1 MDGSLQTRRA
11 LKWTVGT
18 LALVLAVVALL
29 AAAAALAQSNHF
41 RALLIRFVAAR
52 IGRPLHIEGALEA
65 HLLSLTPRL
74 IAEGVT
80 IDNPPWMP
88 PGPTAEIAKLS
99 LSFDLWP
106 LFANSFV
113 IRSLDARGATL
124 HLQRNAEGRANW
136 QAHEP
141 GSAAAAGGPPLIH
154 ALSMPEAHL
163 ELDDVRRNLKFAGT
177 VSAQDAPGNGDV
189 KPLHIEGAGK
199 LNGKA
204 ASFALNGDALATVT
218 AEQAYRFAFDERS
231 GGSRLSGRG
240 ALPRPFDFHEV
251 DATFEASGG
260 NLKDLYYLV
269 GLSMPNSGSFRLSG
283 TFARRGRHFQYSDL
297 LVNSGQSDMRG
308 TVSIE
313 SSHGASKLQADL
325 HSQTLRLADL
335 GAQAANRAAA
345 QEPKPLL
352 LSDAALPLTGIR
364 RADAIVDLHA
374 QNLIVGH
381 MTLHALAAHLTIDHG
396 LLTLAPLSASYPEGK
411 ASGRVRFDATHELPA
426 AELDLSIANL
436 RLGQFDRKGAG
447 QPPFD
452 GLMQAR
458 LMLKGHGSS
467 LHQFAAS
474 SNGTVTAVLPHGAI
488 RASFA
493 ELAGMDLTRGLGLML
508 RKDQQET
515 GIRCGI
521 ASFAVHDGTMDTQ
534 SLVIDSDPVLITG
547 TGQIH
552 LDSEA
557 LELAIRGQPKH
568 LRLLRL
574 HAPVLIRGTLVH
586 PSIGLDA
593 HGAPPQTGAA
603 VALGVV
609 LAPLTAVLGFVDPRL
624 AKDTDCAAL
633 LAEGKTDGVAVGTP
647 TPAH

>member
-1 MDGSLQTRRA
+1 MDGSLLTRRA

-18 LALVLAVVALL
+18 LAVLLAVIVLL
-29 AAAAALAQSNHF
+29 AAAAAALADSNQF
-41 RALLIRFVAAR
+41 RAPFIRFIAAR
-52 IGRPLHIEGALEA
+52 IGRPIRVEGALEA

-80 IDNPPWMP
+80 IENPPWTP

-99 LSFDLWP
+99 LSFDLLP

-113 IRSLDARGATL
+113 IRSLDAQGARL
-124 HLQRNAEGRANW
+124 HLQRDSEGRANW

-141 GSAAAAGGPPLIH
+141 GSAAAAGGPPLMH
-154 ALSMPEAHL
+154 SLSIPNARL
-163 ELDDVRRNLKFAGT
+163 ELEDARRNLKFAGT
-177 VSAQDAPGNGDV
+177 VSAQDAPGQGDV
-189 KPLHIEGAGK
+189 KPLQIEGAGK

-204 ASFALNGDALATVT
+204 ATFALNGDALATVRP
-218 AEQAYRFAFDERS
+218 EQSYRFAFDERS
-231 GGSRLSGRG
+231 GASRLSGRG
-240 ALPRPFDFHEV
+240 ALPRPFDFREV
-251 DATFEASGG
+251 DAKFESTGE

-269 GLSMPNSGSFRLSG
+269 GLSMPNTGPYRLSG

-297 LVNSGQSDMRG
+297 LLNSGQSDIRG

-313 SSHGASKLQADL
+313 SSHGASKLEADL
-325 HSQTLRLADL
+325 QSQSLRLADL
-335 GAQAANRAAA
+335 GARAASQAASQAPRL
-345 QEPKPLL
+345 LL
-352 LSDAALPLTGIR
+352 LSDIALPLSGIR
-364 RADAIVDLHA
+364 RADAIVDYHA
-374 QNLIVGH
+374 QSLIAGH
-381 MTLHALAAHLTIDHG
+381 MTLHALAAHMTIDHG
-396 LLTLAPLSASYPEGK
+396 ILILAPLSASFPEGK
-411 ASGRVRFDATHELPA
+411 GSGRVRFDATHELPTA
-426 AELDLSIANL
+426 DLDLSIANL

-452 GLMQAR
+452 GLLQAR

-467 LHQFAAS
+467 MHQFAAS
-474 SNGTVTAVLPHGAI
+474 SNGTITAVLPHGAI

-493 ELAGMDLTRGLGLML
+493 ELAGMDLTRGIGLML

-521 ASFAVHDGTMDTQ
+521 ASFQVHDGTMDTQ

-557 LELAIRGQPKH
+557 LELAIQGQPKH
-568 LRLLRL
+568 LRLLRV
-574 HAPVLIRGTLVH
+574 HAPVMIRGTLLH

-593 HGAPPQTGAA
+593 HGSSSQTGAA
-603 VALGVV
+603 VALGLV
-609 LAPLTAVLGFVDPRL
+609 LAPLTAVLGFVDPHL
-624 AKDTDCAAL
+624 AKDADCAAL
-633 LAEGKTDGVAVGTP
+633 LAEGKTDGVAAGRQQ
-647 TPAH
+647 